1 MKLIDGVNVLSV
13 VDNTKE
19 ATNGCI
25 ITVIIMWAICILGV
39 LGIYY
44 VTNERSIKKIL
55 WPSICILALGVA
67 GSITVIHTLSQNTDE
82 KFYKVTIDP
91 SASYIEFTENYEVI
105 DQEGEIYTI
114 KERTEK

>member
-25 ITVIIMWAICILGV
+25 IAVIIMWGICILGV
-39 LGIYY
+39 LGLYY
-44 VTNERSIKKIL
+44 LTSERSIKKIL

-114 KERTEK
+114 KERIEK